1 MSDNPTW
8 SLAEKRKFLREE
20 NKRFSYLPV
29 RLEREKWPPLSVQ
42 VQPLEVWRSS
52 AFLVQVFDERQG
64 WLRLSVCRTEL
75 AAEGGWRDGITWD
88 ELHWLKSACGYGDRN
103 GYEAF
108 PSRTHLVNVANMRHL
123 WLLPD
128 EEMMPRMWHRAAEPS
143 RPQSSSAKAE
153 GDSARI

>member
-8 SLAEKRKFLREE
+8 SLAQKRKFLREE

-29 RLEREKWPPLSVQ
+29 RLEREKWPPLSIQ

-75 AAEGGWRDGITWD
+75 AAKGGWRDGITWD
-88 ELHWLKSACGYGDRN
+88 ELMECKRQIGRCDRWAVELYPAD
-103 GYEAF
+103 G
-108 PSRTHLVNVANMRHL
+108 LVVDVANMRHL
-123 WLLPD
+123 WLLD
-128 EEMMPRMWHRAAEPS
+128 EAPS
-143 RPQSSSAKAE
+143 WAWKPIAS
-153 GDSARI
+153 